1 MIKSFFKLVG
11 RSLVRD
17 RQFSLL
23 NLVGLSIGLACTILI
38 FLWINNERSYD
49 KFHKNNARLY
59 QVMQNEYSGDG
70 SIQTFPNTP
79 DLLAAT
85 MKQELPEIQ
94 EAVIAVPPDADEN
107 SRGVVAVNGARI
119 KAQEMYVTPNFF
131 DVFSYKLLEGNPH
144 QALSD
149 RSYVLLSKS
158 LAIKLFHTTH
168 DIIGKIVTWD
178 RGLAEQ
184 GSASMNGSYTV
195 SGIFADVPGNSSQQ
209 FDLLFTHA
217 QYFTHITHDIGWFSN
232 SPPTYVLLKEGT
244 NLTQLNKKL
253 ENFARK
259 RFQPGTDQYKWAGTF
274 FFQPYQD
281 IHLYNH
287 YENGKVAGGRIAY
300 IQLFSIIAIG
310 ILIIACINFMNLSTA
325 RAAKRIKVVGIKKVM
340 GATRAALI
348 LQYLGESML
357 MTLASL
363 IVAAILATLLLP
375 SFESI
380 TGQHFTL
387 HFTTGAWITILLIT
401 LITGLLAGSYPA
413 LYLSGFRPVK
423 VLKGGAERTGGEAFI
438 RKCLVV
444 FQFSLSAIL
453 ILTVLVVYG
462 QMQLVQNKNLG
473 YNKDNILRMSNE
485 GGIAHSQDAFLSDL
499 RSLPGVAYASDME
512 GNILGDHS
520 SGGGVDWPGKTKGME
535 FDILYLDYDLMETM
549 GLQMKEGRT
558 FDRNHPTDKD
568 GLIFN
573 ETAIAMMHLKHP
585 IGQPANL
592 YGAKKQIIG
601 VVKDF
606 NYESLYKKIGPL
618 AIGFRD
624 KNSNIFIRIR
634 AGREKETLS
643 QLASVYKKYNPGL
656 PFEFS
661 FLDKDYQAL
670 YAAERRVS
678 DLSKYFAGIAIVI
691 SCLGLFGLAAFNAQR
706 RQKEISIRKV
716 VGASVKDVVIL
727 LSKDS
732 LALVLLAAL
741 ISFPLSWWAMHRW
754 LEGFAYRISLS
765 PGLFIIAG
773 TALIVITLLTISFQS
788 IRAAVANPVNT
799 LKQD

>member
-23 NLVGLSIGLACTILI
+23 NLVGLSIGLACAILI

-274 FFQPYQD
+274 FLQPYQD

-380 TGQHFTL
+380 TGQHFTP

-573 ETAIAMMHLKHP
+573 ETAIAMMHLKNP

-643 QLASVYKKYNPGL
+643 QLASIYKKYNPGL

>member
-1 MIKSFFKLVG
+1 MIKSFFKMAW
-11 RSLVRD
+11 RSLVKD

-23 NLVGLSIGLACTILI
+23 NLAGLSIGLTCALLI
-38 FLWINNERSYD
+38 FLWINTERSYD

-59 QVMQNEYSGDG
+59 QVMQNEPSGDG
-70 SIQTFPNTP
+70 SVQTFPNTP

-107 SRGVVAVNGARI
+107 SRGVVAVNDARI
-119 KAQEMYVTPNFF
+119 KAHEMYVTPNFF

-149 RSYVLLSKS
+149 KSYVLLSES
-158 LAIKLFHTTH
+158 LAMKLFHTTH
-168 DIIGKIVTWD
+168 NIIGRTVTWD
-178 RGLAEQ
+178 RGLGTQ

-195 SGIFADVPGNSSQQ
+195 SGVFADPPENSSQQ

-217 QYFTHITHDIGWFSN
+217 LYFAHITHDISWFSS
-232 SPPTYVLLKEGT
+232 SPPTYVLLKKGT
-244 NLTQLNKKL
+244 NVAQLNKKL
-253 ENFARK
+253 ESFIRK
-259 RFQPGTDQYKWAGTF
+259 RFRPGTDQYKWAGTF
-274 FFQPYQD
+274 FLQPYQD
-281 IHLYNH
+281 THLYNH
-287 YENGKVAGGRIAY
+287 YENGKVSGGRIAY
-300 IQLFSIIAIG
+300 VQLFSIIAIG

-357 MTLASL
+357 MTIASLMLAALLASM
-363 IVAAILATLLLP
+363 LLP
-375 SFESI
+375 SFGNIAGEHI
-380 TGQHFTL
+380 TL
-387 HFTTGAWITILLIT
+387 HLTTGAWTTIALIT
-401 LITGLLAGSYPA
+401 LLTGLLAGSYPA
-413 LYLSGFRPVK
+413 LYLSGFRPAK

-444 FQFSLSAIL
+444 SQFSLSAIL
-453 ILTVLVVYG
+453 IVTVLVVYG

-473 YNKDNILRMSNE
+473 YNKDNVLRMTNE
-485 GGIAHSQDAFLSDL
+485 GGIAHSQEAFLADV
-499 RSLPGVAYASDME
+499 RTLPGVAYASDME
-512 GNILGDHS
+512 GDILSDHS

-558 FDRNHPTDKD
+558 FDRNHPTDKN

-573 ETAIAMMHLKHP
+573 ETAIAAMHLKNP
-585 IGQPANL
+585 IGQPISL
-592 YGAKKQIIG
+592 YGTKGQIIG

-606 NYESLYKKIGPL
+606 NYESLYKRIGPL

-634 AGREKETLS
+634 AGREKETLAH
-643 QLASVYKKYNPGL
+643 LASVYKKYNPGL

-670 YAAERRVS
+670 YAAETRVS
-678 DLSKYFAGIAIVI
+678 DLSKYFAGIAIII
-691 SCLGLFGLAAFNAQR
+691 SCLGLFGLSAFNAQR

-716 VGASVKDVVIL
+716 VGASVKDVVVL

-732 LALVLLAAL
+732 LVLILLAVL
-741 ISFPLSWWAMHRW
+741 IAFPLSWWAMHRW

-765 PGLFIIAG
+765 PGLFVTAG

-788 IRAAVANPVNT
+788 IRAAVASPANA